1 MSDPYRDGG
10 HRDIVEAPMDRGIV
24 GDVIAQFADPYAFYR
39 ELVQNSIDAGSTEI
53 HVELNYDDAAQ
64 KLRAS
69 VRDRGEGMSRDV
81 IENQLLVLFRST
93 KEKDKSKIGKF
104 GVGFK
109 SVLSPNPDIVI
120 VHSVREGKK
129 HTLHL
134 YRDLT
139 YDLFDAGRATQAG
152 TTVELELPTP
162 RDQIEDVERKTEHA
176 LRRWC
181 RHASVPITM
190 TVRRGDTKKE
200 MRIDGPLG
208 FGTGHLEVRKE
219 LDDGE
224 LIVVAGI
231 PVKGQPYLGF
241 FNHGLMLHETNTLAD
256 LPKVQIKIQ
265 DSRLGHTISR
275 DDVRRDDHY
284 RRAMD
289 AARSLVH
296 EDLTTAAAKKLRDL
310 AEHGDRDA
318 YCTLLEALGDAE
330 LRLPEV
336 HLPLVDPVG
345 DKKTISHKETPG
357 RVWVAKT
364 SSELTKAL
372 AAAGTCVVHVT
383 DRNAFGAIFDALG
396 RSMVWVDAE
405 LTAVAL
411 CEKSDADVALC
422 ELLRD
427 LLGDIH
433 RKPADIA
440 IVELRG
446 ARDDLL
452 AVALSDL
459 DQRVLD
465 SNDAVKSPFA
475 LLGRRTLALS
485 RSHPHVK
492 AARATEDPRL
502 AASHLVRAVLLQYG
516 LLDAARSRKLLDLTL
531 SEIGVAR

>member
-1 MSDPYRDGG
+1 VSDPYRDGG
-10 HRDIVEAPMDRGIV
+10 HRDVVEAPVDRGIV

-53 HVELNYDDAAQ
+53 HVELSYDEAAQ

-93 KEKDKSKIGKF
+93 KEKDKTKIGKF

-120 VHSVREGKK
+120 VHSVRDGKK

-162 RDQIEDVERKTEHA
+162 REEIAEVERKTEMA

-190 TVRRGDTKKE
+190 TIRRGDQKKE
-200 MRIDGPLG
+200 VRIDSPLS

-224 LIVVAGI
+224 LIIVAGI
-231 PVKGQPYLGF
+231 PKNGQPYLGF
-241 FNHGLMLHETNTLAD
+241 FNHGLMLHETNTLVE

-284 RRAMD
+284 KRAMN
-289 AARSLVH
+289 AARAVVLDELAV
-296 EDLTTAAAKKLRDL
+296 AASNKLREH
-310 AEHGDRDA
+310 AEQGTSST
-318 YCTLLEALGDAE
+318 YCELLEAVVDAE
-330 LRLPEV
+330 LRVAEV
-336 HLPLVDPVG
+336 HLPLVEPIG
-345 DKKTISHKETPG
+345 EKKTIVHTDTPG
-357 RVWVAKT
+357 RVWTAKT
-364 SSELTKAL
+364 STELTKAL
-372 AAAGTCVVHVT
+372 ASAGTAVVHVT
-383 DRNAFGAIFDALG
+383 NRNTFEKAFSALE
-396 RSMVWVDAE
+396 RSMVAVDAE
-405 LTAVAL
+405 LTAVTLCDMTDDETAL
-411 CEKSDADVALC
+411 CGF
-422 ELLRD
+422 LRD
-427 LLGDIH
+427 MLDDVH
-433 RKPADIA
+433 RAPAKVVIA
-440 IVELRG
+440 ELRG

-452 AVALSDL
+452 AVAISNL

-465 SNDAVKSPFA
+465 SDDAVKSPFA
-475 LLGRRTLALS
+475 LLGRRAIALS
-485 RSHPHVK
+485 KRHPHMI
-492 AARATEDPRL
+492 AARATDDPQL

-516 LLDAARSRKLLDLTL
+516 LLDATRSRKLLDLTL
-531 SEIGVAR
+531 SKIGVAR

>member
-10 HRDIVEAPMDRGIV
+10 HRDIVEAPIDRGIV

-39 ELVQNSIDAGSTEI
+39 ELVQNSIDAGSTEV
-53 HVELNYDDAAQ
+53 HVELNYDEASE

-139 YDLFDAGRATQAG
+139 YDLFDAGRATQSG

-162 RDQIEDVERKTEHA
+162 RDEIEEIENKTELA

-181 RHASVPITM
+181 RHASVPITL
-190 TVRRGDTKKE
+190 TIRRGDMKKE
-200 MRIDGPLG
+200 LRIDGPLG

-219 LDDGE
+219 LDGGE

-241 FNHGLMLHETNTLAD
+241 FNHGLMLHETTTLVD

-284 RRAMD
+284 KRAMD
-289 AARSLVH
+289 AARTVVR
-296 EDLTTAAAKKLRDL
+296 EDLTTAATKKLREL
-310 AEHGDRDA
+310 AEHGDRAD
-318 YCTLLEALGDAE
+318 YCSLLEALVHAE
-330 LRLPEV
+330 VQLAEV
-336 HLPLVDPVG
+336 HLPLVEPIG
-345 DKKTISHKETPG
+345 DRKTISHKDVPG
-357 RVWVAKT
+357 RLWCAKT
-364 SSELTKAL
+364 STELTRAL
-372 AAAGTCVVHVT
+372 AAAGTAVVHVT
-383 DRNAFGAIFDALG
+383 DRNAFGAMFGVIE
-396 RSMVWVDAE
+396 RSIVWVDSE
-405 LTAVAL
+405 LTAVTP
-411 CEKSDADVALC
+411 CEASDDDVALC
-422 ELLRD
+422 ALLLELLHD
-427 LLGDIH
+427 VH
-433 RKPADIA
+433 RKPAGIVIA
-440 IVELRG
+440 EFRG

-452 AVALSDL
+452 AVALTDL

-465 SNDAVKSPFA
+465 SDDAVKSPFA

-492 AARATEDPRL
+492 AARETEDPRL
-502 AASHLVRAVLLQYG
+502 AASHLARAVLLQYG
-516 LLDAARSRKLLDLTL
+516 LLDASRSRKLLDLTL
-531 SEIGVAR
+531 SEIGVTR